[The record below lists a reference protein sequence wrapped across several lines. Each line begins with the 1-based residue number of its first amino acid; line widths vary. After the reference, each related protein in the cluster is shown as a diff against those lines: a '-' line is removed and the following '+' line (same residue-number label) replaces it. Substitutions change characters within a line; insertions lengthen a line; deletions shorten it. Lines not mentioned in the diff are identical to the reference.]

1 MLKKRIVTALV
12 LAIVFLTTLFWLPPL
27 AFQLLM
33 ALVVAL
39 VAYEWAALAGWRGLV
54 RLGYVF
60 GIVFGGAG
68 LVFAPLGGSFHLGLL
83 IAGLV
88 LWALLSLRVFLGA
101 HVPNVLHHAHFKLLL
116 APLVLWPAWFALEYL
131 HSLPDG
137 AWWVLGTLMVVW
149 VADSA
154 AFFAGRMFGRVKLA
168 PHISPGKTV
177 EGLLGGLS
185 GVTAYALIA
194 HGFEPFAQ
202 LPLWAWCALT
212 ITVTLFSVI
221 GDLHES
227 LLKREAGVKDSGT
240 LLPGHGGVFDR
251 VDSLLAAAPI
261 MAFGLFL
268 LDVNGLGMGG
278 LV

>member
-1 MLKKRIVTALV
+1 MLKKRFVTALILAMV
-12 LAIVFLTTLFWLPPL
+12 LLTTLFWLPPL
-27 AFQLLM
+27 AFHLLM

-39 VAYEWAALAGWRGLV
+39 VAFEWAALAGWSGLV

-60 GIVFGGAG
+60 VIVLGGAG
-68 LVFAPLGGSFHLGLL
+68 LVFAPLGSLFHLGLL
-83 IAGLV
+83 VTGVV
-88 LWALLSLRVFLGA
+88 LWVLLSLRVFLAA
-101 HVPNVLHHAHFKLLL
+101 HVPNVLHHARFKRLL

-131 HSLPDG
+131 HALPNG
-137 AWWVLGTLMVVW
+137 AWWVLGTLMVAW

-154 AFFAGRMFGRVKLA
+154 AFFTGRMFGRVKLA

-177 EGLLGGLS
+177 EGLLGGLL
-185 GVTAYALIA
+185 GVIVYALIA

-212 ITVTLFSVI
+212 LTVTLFSVI

-268 LDVNGLGMGG
+268 LDVNGLGMDG
-278 LV
+278 LL

>member
-1 MLKKRIVTALV
+1 MLKQRILTALV
-12 LAIVFLTTLFWLPPL
+12 LVIIFLTTLFWLPPL

-39 VAYEWAALAGWRGLV
+39 VAFEWAALEGWYGMP
-54 RLGYVF
+54 RLAYVT
-60 GIVFGGAG
+60 GIMLGGAG
-68 LVFAPLGGSFHLGLL
+68 LVFAPFGILFHLEML
-83 IAGLV
+83 IAGV
-88 LWALLSLRVFLGA
+88 LLWVLLSLRVFLGA
-101 HVPNVLHHAHFKLLL
+101 HVPNVFHHARFKLLL

-131 HSLPDG
+131 HNLPNG
-137 AWWVLGTLMVVW
+137 AWWVLATLMVVW

-154 AFFAGRMFGRVKLA
+154 AFFAGRMFGRIKLA

-177 EGLLGGLS
+177 EGLLGGLM
-185 GVTAYALIA
+185 GVTAFALVA
-194 HGFEPFAQ
+194 HAFVPFAQ
-202 LPLWAWCALT
+202 LPLWAWCLLT
-212 ITVTLFSVI
+212 LTVTLFSVI

-278 LV
+278 LA

>member
-1 MLKKRIVTALV
+1 MLKKRILTALM
-12 LAIVFLTTLFWLPPL
+12 LAMLLMTTLFWLPAL

-33 ALVVAL
+33 ALVVVL
-39 VAYEWAALAGWRGLV
+39 VAFEWAALAGWRGWV
-54 RLGYVF
+54 RAVYVAS
-60 GIVFGGAG
+60 IALGGAM
-68 LVFAPLGGSFHLGLL
+68 LVFAPLGTSFHLGLL
-83 IAGLV
+83 IVGVV
-88 LWALLSLRVFLGA
+88 LWILLSLRVFLGS
-101 HVPNVLHHAHFKLLL
+101 HVPAVFHHARFKLLL
-116 APLVLWPAWFALEYL
+116 APLVLWPAWFALESL
-131 HSLPDG
+131 HTQPDG
-137 AWWVLGTLMVVW
+137 AWWVLGALMVVW

-154 AFFAGRMFGRVKLA
+154 AFFAGKMFGRVKLA

-177 EGLLGGLS
+177 EGLLGALL
-185 GVTAYALIA
+185 GVAAYALIS
-194 HGFEPFAQ
+194 HGFQPFAQ

-212 ITVTLFSVI
+212 LTVTLFSVI

-261 MAFGLFL
+261 MAFGLYL
-268 LDVNGLGMGG
+268 LGVNGLGVGA